1 MKRGIVTLSK
11 KLATTSKKVKVL
23 QQKVR
28 RQKHKLTSLRQIIFQ
43 LKEKNLINDDAS
55 EMLLDNFGKH
65 TNLITNWAKK
75 NLGLK
80 KDKKHSPEV
89 RQFALSLHFFSAKA
103 YEYVRKEFNTI
114 LPHARTLSKWYAFLD
129 SLMKL

>member
-23 QQKVR
+23 

-89 RQFALSLHFFSAKA
+89 HQFALSLHFFLLKLMNM
-103 YEYVRKEFNTI
+103 YEKNLTPY
-114 LPHARTLSKWYAFLD
+114 Y
-129 SLMKL
+129 LMHEL